1 MKNLSKKVLV
11 LALVLILALS
21 ICMLVACDKT
31 PGGGDEAAK
40 VVRISTTTSVNDS
53 GLMEYLR
60 PYFEAD
66 TGYKWEISS
75 AGTGAAIASA
85 TYGNADVI
93 LVHSKKS
100 EEEFVAGGYSYK
112 VSGYNSE
119 RVSFMHNY
127 FVLVGPSSDPAGV
140 SAVKATNPTDGVK
153 AGFAAIA
160 SAEAKFISRGDKSGT
175 HNKEVT
181 LWPSN
186 LGIATA
192 DGKPASPVPSLSALE
207 EDVYRIAV
215 TFDTGTT
222 FTQKVGRVLG
232 SANSP
237 HVGDVAFRNAASTRW
252 PRLTG
257 STAVLPIPAGAQ
269 SISVN
274 GGTPVDTGLG
284 GARGWYLFGP
294 VATGEYD
301 VALATNA
308 GGLEGTIISCAL
320 GTVLMLQ

>member
-1 MKNLSKKVLV
+1 M
-11 LALVLILALS
+11 
-21 ICMLVACDKT
+21 
-31 PGGGDEAAK
+31 
-40 VVRISTTTSVNDS
+40 
-53 GLMEYLR
+53 
-60 PYFEAD
+60 
-66 TGYKWEISS
+66 
-75 AGTGAAIASA
+75 
-85 TYGNADVI
+85 
-93 LVHSKKS
+93 
-100 EEEFVAGGYSYK
+100 
-112 VSGYNSE
+112 
-119 RVSFMHNY
+119 
-127 FVLVGPSSDPAGV
+127 
-140 SAVKATNPTDGVK
+140 K
-153 AGFAAIA
+153 AGFAEVLASLAAA
-160 SAEAKFISRGDKSGT
+160 SALATASAP
-175 HNKEVT
+175 VT
-181 LWPSN
+181 LILDTTDTSFWRTVIGTETEVCWDGLDPAASSATLSVTGRRVSLVLPNQTGTYATFSLPS
-186 LGIATA
+186 
-192 DGKPASPVPSLSALE
+192 PSSARE